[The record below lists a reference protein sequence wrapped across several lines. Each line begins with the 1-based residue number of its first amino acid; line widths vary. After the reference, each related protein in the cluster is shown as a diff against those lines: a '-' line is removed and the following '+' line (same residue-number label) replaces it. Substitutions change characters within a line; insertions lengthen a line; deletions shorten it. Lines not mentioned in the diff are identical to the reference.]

1 MFTGKGTRRADPGDA
16 LGVRT
21 PGADGVENPAE
32 EPARSALATA
42 TPEVEGNGPAEDAG
56 RAAAISRRD
65 VYGRPMVAG
74 RPVSETSPQKLI
86 YSLRRRVSTELERRE
101 EELDTRLRR
110 LAGVSRANTI
120 AVISPKGGV
129 GKTTTSFLIGDL
141 LSSAL
146 KLRVVAVD
154 ANPDFGT
161 LASLAPDDARS
172 AHSMADLLEQSP
184 QVDSAAELR
193 RYISHLPSGLHLLGT
208 PAEAELMEELTPERY
223 RDLLQLLRRYYDVVI
238 LDLGTGITD
247 PLAHFAIEQADQN
260 VVVSTPDWVTSRTVL
275 DALGYL
281 NLDRATLVLN
291 QAPRA
296 RRHTGSR
303 EEIESTF
310 ARRAI
315 STRVTIPYDER
326 LRTML
331 DSGSYDLAA
340 LDRAIRVPIKEL
352 GLTVGQWLM

>member
-1 MFTGKGTRRADPGDA
+1 MFTGQRTRRADRPDAQGAKPPEAGDP
-16 LGVRT
+16 LGGPAQT
-21 PGADGVENPAE
+21 APPPATAGGEANGPSEDAAPGAV
-32 EPARSALATA
+32 
-42 TPEVEGNGPAEDAG
+42 
-56 RAAAISRRD
+56 ISRRD
-65 VYGRPMVAG
+65 VYTRPMVAG
-74 RPVSETSPQKLI
+74 RPVSDTSPQRLI
-86 YSLRRRVSTELERRE
+86 YSLRRRVASQLERRE

-129 GKTTTSFLIGDL
+129 GKTTTSFVIGDL

-146 KLRVVAVD
+146 NLRVVAVD

-172 AHSMADLLEQSP
+172 PHSMADLLEQSP
-184 QVDSAAELR
+184 EVDSAAELR
-193 RYISHLPSGLHLLGT
+193 RYISDIPSGLHLLGT
-208 PAEAELMEELTPERY
+208 PAQADLMEELTPERY
-223 RDLLQLLRRYYDVVI
+223 RDLLHLLRRYYDVVI

-247 PLAHFAIEQADQN
+247 PLAHFAIEQADQS

-275 DALGYL
+275 DALRYL

-296 RRHTGSR
+296 RRHSGSR
-303 EEIESTF
+303 EEIESNF

-315 STRVTIPYDER
+315 STRVTIPYDDR

-331 DSGSYDLAA
+331 DSGTYELAA
-340 LDRAIRVPIKEL
+340 LERATRVPIKEL

>member
-1 MFTGKGTRRADPGDA
+1 MFSGQRTRRADGPGVMPRGAEAGDPREEAAGA
-16 LGVRT
+16 L
-21 PGADGVENPAE
+21 A
-32 EPARSALATA
+32 ATA
-42 TPEVEGNGPAEDAG
+42 TTEGDRNGPDEAEAG
-56 RAAAISRRD
+56 AVMSRRD
-65 VYGRPMVAG
+65 VYDRPMVAG
-74 RPVSETSPQKLI
+74 RPVSDTSPQRLI

-110 LAGVSRANTI
+110 LVGVSRANTI

-141 LSSAL
+141 LSSAV
-146 KLRVVAVD
+146 KLRVIAID

-172 AHSMADLLEQSP
+172 PYSMADLLERSD
-184 QVDSAAELR
+184 VDSAAELR
-193 RYISHLPSGLHLLGT
+193 RYISQIPSGLHLLGT
-208 PAEAELMEELTPERY
+208 PAQADLMEELTPERY

-247 PLAHFAIEQADQN
+247 PFAHFAIEQADQS

-275 DALGYL
+275 DALSYL

-296 RRHTGSR
+296 RRHSGSR
-303 EEIESTF
+303 DAIETTF

-315 STRVTIPYDER
+315 STRVTIPYDDR
-326 LRTML
+326 LRSML
-331 DSGSYDLAA
+331 DSGSYELAA
-340 LDRAIRVPIKEL
+340 LDRIVRVPIKEL

>member
-1 MFTGKGTRRADPGDA
+1 MFTGQRTRRAGRAEAP
-16 LGVRT
+16 GVRP
-21 PGADGVENPAE
+21 PGPDGVDRRE
-32 EPARSALATA
+32 EPAGTVTA
-42 TPEVEGNGPAEDAG
+42 VAPTAAERNGPEESG
-56 RAAAISRRD
+56 PAAVMSRGD
-65 VYGRPMVAG
+65 VYTRPMVAG
-74 RPVSETSPQKLI
+74 RPVSDTSPQRLI
-86 YSLRRRVSTELERRE
+86 SSLRRRVSTELERRE
-101 EELDTRLRR
+101 QELDTRLRR
-110 LAGVSRANTI
+110 LVGVSRANTI

-129 GKTTTSFLIGDL
+129 GKTTSSFLIGDL

-146 KLRVVAVD
+146 RLRVVAVD

-161 LASLAPDDARS
+161 LASLAPDEARS
-172 AHSMADLLEQSP
+172 HNSMADLLEQSP
-184 QVDSAAELR
+184 EVDSAAELR

-208 PAEAELMEELTPERY
+208 PAQADLMEELTPERY

-247 PLAHFAIEQADQN
+247 PLAHFAIEQADQS

-275 DALGYL
+275 DALSYL

-296 RRHTGSR
+296 RRHSGSR
-303 EEIESTF
+303 EVIEATF
-310 ARRAI
+310 AQRAI
-315 STRVTIPYDER
+315 STRVTIPYDDR

-331 DSGSYDLAA
+331 DSGTYELAA
-340 LDRAIRVPIKEL
+340 LDRGVRVPIKEL

>member
-1 MFTGKGTRRADPGDA
+1 
-16 LGVRT
+16 
-21 PGADGVENPAE
+21 
-32 EPARSALATA
+32 
-42 TPEVEGNGPAEDAG
+42 
-56 RAAAISRRD
+56 
-65 VYGRPMVAG
+65 MVAG
-74 RPVSETSPQKLI
+74 RPVSDTSPQRLI

-110 LAGVSRANTI
+110 LVGVSRANTI
-120 AVISPKGGV
+120 AVSSPKGGV

-141 LSSAL
+141 LSSAV
-146 KLRVVAVD
+146 KLRVIAID

-172 AHSMADLLEQSP
+172 PYSMADLLERSD
-184 QVDSAAELR
+184 VDSAAELR
-193 RYISHLPSGLHLLGT
+193 RYISQIPSGLHLLGT
-208 PAEAELMEELTPERY
+208 PAQADLMEELTPERY

-247 PLAHFAIEQADQN
+247 PFAHFAIEQADQS

-275 DALGYL
+275 DALSYL

-296 RRHTGSR
+296 LRHSGSR
-303 EEIESTF
+303 DVIETTF

-315 STRVTIPYDER
+315 STRVTIPYDDR
-326 LRTML
+326 LRSML
-331 DSGSYDLAA
+331 DSGSYELAA
-340 LDRAIRVPIKEL
+340 LDRTVRVPIKEL

>member
-1 MFTGKGTRRADPGDA
+1 MFSGQRTRSAAPGTEPS
-16 LGVRT
+16 
-21 PGADGVENPAE
+21 
-32 EPARSALATA
+32 EPARVDDRRDEPAVTAATMA
-42 TPEVEGNGPAEDAG
+42 PPEPETNAAPEEGD
-56 RAAAISRRD
+56 RAAAMARSE
-65 VYGRPMVAG
+65 VYSRPMVAG
-74 RPVSETSPQKLI
+74 RPVSGTSPQRLI
-86 YSLRRRVSTELERRE
+86 YSLRRRMSSELERRE

-110 LAGVSRANTI
+110 LVGVSRANTI

-161 LASLAPDDARS
+161 LASLAPDEARS
-172 AHSMADLLEQSP
+172 ENSMADLLEQSP
-184 QVDSAAELR
+184 EVDSAAELR

-208 PAEAELMEELTPERY
+208 PAQADLMEDLTPERY

-247 PLAHFAIEQADQN
+247 PLAHFAIQQADQN

-275 DALGYL
+275 DALTYL
-281 NLDRATLVLN
+281 DLDRATLVLN
-291 QAPRA
+291 QAPRP
-296 RRHTGSR
+296 RRHSGSR
-303 EEIESTF
+303 DVIESKF
-310 ARRAI
+310 ARRAM
-315 STRVTIPYDER
+315 STRVTIPYDDR

-331 DSGSYDLAA
+331 DSGTYELAA
-340 LDRAIRVPIKEL
+340 LDRAVRVPIKEL